1 MKIMIMKIMISEEK
15 TDKKKKQRRNK
26 IPTTNKLR
34 TRVIPIHYF
43 TILLDLYLGK
53 NNTPI

>member
-1 MKIMIMKIMISEEK
+1 MIMKIMISEEK
-15 TDKKKKQRRNK
+15 TVKKKKQRRNK
-26 IPTTNKLR
+26 IPTTNNLKDS
-34 TRVIPIHYF
+34 VMPIHYF